1 MLRLVRAVA
10 VAIQALLDIILP
22 RKERT
27 VRTERYR
34 LEDLPISPA
43 EHEAFGISIATL
55 MSYRETA
62 VEDLVRAVK
71 YDGSH
76 HAAGLLAEVLA
87 EYLREEI
94 ASTRSFST
102 RSILLIPLP
111 LHPERK
117 LERGF
122 NQIEFIMEKLA
133 LEFHDGSLSRIGRD
147 VLVRVR
153 ETNPQTHLSRA
164 ERLVNVKGAF
174 VVSDMASTIDAHV
187 FVIDDVT
194 TTGATLAEAMRPLI
208 NLGVPV
214 SALALAKA

>member
-1 MLRLVRAVA
+1 MLRLVRAAA
-10 VAIQALLDIILP
+10 VAIQALLDVILP
-22 RKERT
+22 RKERI
-27 VRTERYR
+27 VRAERYE

-43 EHEAFGISIATL
+43 EHEACGVPITTL
-55 MSYRETA
+55 MPYREKA
-62 VEDLVRAVK
+62 VEDLIRAVK

-76 HAAGLLAEVLA
+76 HAAELLADVLA

-94 ASTRSFST
+94 ASIRSFST

-111 LHPERK
+111 LHPERR

-122 NQIEFIMEKLA
+122 NQIEFIMEKLPP
-133 LEFHDGSLSRIGRD
+133 EFHDGFAARIGRD
-147 VLVRVR
+147 VLIRVR
-153 ETNPQTHLSRA
+153 ETKPQTHLTRT

-174 VVSDMASTIDAHV
+174 AVSDMASVLDAHA

-194 TTGATLAEAMRPLI
+194 TTGATLAEAVRPLI

-214 SALALAKA
+214 N